1 MVKNK
6 KRTAAFLLIA
16 FLVIIA
22 SVLAVCNSKKTES
35 GGEINMGADIYYAQ
49 KGGSQLVSEN
59 REIDGVSVY
68 GMALSA
74 LEKMRESPKN
84 ENIVSAIPSSVAVT
98 GISVS
103 QKNINVDLSEDYL
116 SLTAGQEMICRSAM
130 VWTLTGLYFVDG
142 VSISVSGNPIK
153 KTNGEDIGIMTR
165 ENLVINAEI
174 DPEPTNS
181 SKKIVLY
188 FTDASAQ
195 KLVKE
200 ERRIEVNTNEN
211 IEKYVMEAL
220 IAGPQE
226 QGHLPT
232 VPSETKIR
240 DIKTADGIC
249 YIDLS
254 EDFVTKHSGTERNE
268 LLTIYSVVNTLTQL
282 PKIERVQFLIEGE
295 KRNEFKGNIEFD
307 KPFAP
312 REIDGEI

>member
-1 MVKNK
+1 MKNK
-6 KRTAAFLLIA
+6 KRTAAVLLII

-22 SVLAVCNSKKTES
+22 SVLAVCNTDKAETS
-35 GGEINMGADIYYAQ
+35 GGINMGVDIYYAQ
-49 KGGSQLVSEN
+49 KGDSRLVSEN

-74 LEKMRESPKN
+74 LEKMREMPKN
-84 ENIVSAIPSSVAVT
+84 ENLVSAIPSSVAVT

-103 QKNINVDLSEDYL
+103 QKNINVDLSDDYL
-116 SLTAGQEMICRSAM
+116 SLSAGQEMMCRSAI

-165 ENLVINAEI
+165 ENLIINAEI

-188 FTDASAQ
+188 FTDSSAQ

-200 ERRIEVNTNEN
+200 ERRIEVNTNDS

-249 YIDLS
+249 YVDLS
-254 EDFVTKHSGTERNE
+254 EDFVTKHSGTEQGE
-268 LLTIYSVVNTLTQL
+268 LLTIYSIVDTLTQL
-282 PKIERVQFLIEGE
+282 PNIEKVQFLIEGE

-312 REIDGEI
+312 KEIDG